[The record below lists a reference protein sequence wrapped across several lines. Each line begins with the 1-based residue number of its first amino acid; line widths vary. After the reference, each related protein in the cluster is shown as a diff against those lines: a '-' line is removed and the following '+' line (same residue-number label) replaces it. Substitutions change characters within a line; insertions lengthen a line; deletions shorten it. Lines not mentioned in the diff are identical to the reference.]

1 MNLIKACRTYMLPSV
16 EVTVFIRNVL
26 LAKRIWLHYE
36 NIEKLMQLE
45 TK

>member
-1 MNLIKACRTYMLPSV
+1 MLPSV

-26 LAKRIWLHYE
+26 VEIWLHYE

-45 TK
+45 IK